1 MKQSVIIMRNYL
13 LSRGY
18 EIIVSKQPNGRFKA
32 VLFKNDVFVRDGK
45 KEYLRWNECIEETE
59 EKFYLHKNKNN

>member
-1 MKQSVIIMRNYL
+1 MRNYL

-32 VLFKNDVFVRDGK
+32 VLFKNDVFVREGD
-45 KEYLRWNECIEETE
+45 KEYLKWDECIETTE
-59 EKFYLHKNKNN
+59 RDFYLAMTKNK